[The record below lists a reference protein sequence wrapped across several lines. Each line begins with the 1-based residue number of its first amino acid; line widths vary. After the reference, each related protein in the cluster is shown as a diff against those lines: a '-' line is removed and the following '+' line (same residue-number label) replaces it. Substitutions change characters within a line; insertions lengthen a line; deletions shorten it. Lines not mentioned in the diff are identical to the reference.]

1 MGTDMGTERT
11 KTIGWGVYAPATGE
25 RPGRLALGVL
35 GRDRPAHVLVL
46 DVHLQACHSSPH

>member
-1 MGTDMGTERT
+1 MGTERT